1 MLSENLSP
9 SERTISWTTKWSSVV
24 LPSVPLTS
32 ASFRRASSLN
42 ALAPPRTV
50 PTFILFPVFST
61 ASRSF
66 RNRRLDLSSLQASL
80 NELKTSL
87 WTCGSVSC
95 LPFGVMIW
103 VESEVS
109 VSGKSGPGQGV
120 SKPIPTES
128 RTDTQHI
135 VRMLLLPTREP
146 LSELFWNSL
155 PPPPPS
161 SSA

>member
-1 MLSENLSP
+1 MLPRLHIEWKESSSDDDDGEWGSSKTIISP
-9 SERTISWTTKWSSVV
+9 
-24 LPSVPLTS
+24 
-32 ASFRRASSLN
+32 
-42 ALAPPRTV
+42 
-50 PTFILFPVFST
+50 
-61 ASRSF
+61 
-66 RNRRLDLSSLQASL
+66 LSSPG
-80 NELKTSL
+80 L

-146 LSELFWNSL
+146 LSELFCNSL
-155 PPPPPS
+155 PPPPS